1 MSSLHT
7 YTLPPHLIGV
17 INVLINLTAVIISQY
32 IYQIITSYILSI
44 HYLFCQ
50 LHLNKVE
57 KNKTSENKI
66 ISSASN
72 LPLALLVECGRLAQ
86 WAAKRIQ
93 LFQLLSTE
101 KTSTRNIAP

>member
-17 INVLINLTAVIISQY
+17 INVLINLTAVIISKY
-32 IYQIITSYILSI
+32 ISNHHTIHVEYTLSF
-44 HYLFCQ
+44 FCQ

-72 LPLALLVECGRLAQ
+72 PPLALLVECGRLAQ